1 MGQCLVF
8 QSSSP
13 ACKPDRAAM
22 LGSLRT
28 EIGAIEALRS
38 VRHGMAPLRFGDVM
52 LDSALPW
59 GGLPQAAL
67 HEISGT
73 AAAVGFA
80 AALAGRLAGSK
91 PILWC
96 RGASHETGGVHGP
109 GLIPF
114 GVDPEQVVFVETR
127 KKQDL
132 LWVMEESLR
141 SGQPALVIGEIDAV
155 SLVASRRL
163 QLAAEAGGVTAFL
176 LKTAVTKR
184 LCDIAAGTS
193 ASSVAL
199 SAAWAALGSTA
210 GGIRTDS
217 ISDVDGRSTLPACPS
232 RHPKGSAASW
242 SVAVRLALMAASS
255 GGQLLGQASSE
266 SGEPAA

>member
-8 QSSSP
+8 PSSSP

-96 RGASHETGGVHGP
+96 RGASHETGGSMGRVLSLL
-109 GLIPF
+109 GLTPSRSSLSKREKNKICF
-114 GVDPEQVVFVETR
+114 GSW
-127 KKQDL
+127 KK
-132 LWVMEESLR
+132 
-141 SGQPALVIGEIDAV
+141 A
-155 SLVASRRL
+155 
-163 QLAAEAGGVTAFL
+163 
-176 LKTAVTKR
+176 
-184 LCDIAAGTS
+184 CAAG
-193 ASSVAL
+193 
-199 SAAWAALGSTA
+199 
-210 GGIRTDS
+210 
-217 ISDVDGRSTLPACPS
+217 S
-232 RHPKGSAASW
+232 RHW
-242 SVAVRLALMAASS
+242 
-255 GGQLLGQASSE
+255 
-266 SGEPAA
+266 